1 MQGFDLAQLHSLRMV
16 AEAGSLT
23 AAAPRLFLSQSAV
36 SEHMRKLEAACG
48 QPLLLRSKSGVE
60 LTPAGT
66 RLLAHAQR
74 ILALSEQAWND
85 LRGLQL
91 QGHVRLGVSDYFRP
105 QALASMLAHVAEVH
119 PGLRLH
125 VQVMHSSQVRSM
137 WLQGVLDL
145 GLCMQ
150 LEVEAVEGVSTLCS
164 EALHWVAAPH
174 AVFPQDQPVPL
185 VLLPEHCSLH
195 HLAVE
200 RLANQGRA
208 YEVVHLASGVA
219 GLQAAVAAGLGVGCV
234 NTSTLGAGIQV
245 WKPQASSAAWPQ
257 LPAVQFQL
265 LPLRAGASNLVAQV
279 RAALLSQWVALPVS

>member
-1 MQGFDLAQLHSLRMV
+1 MQGFDLLQLHSLRVV

-48 QPLLLRSKSGVE
+48 QPLLLRSKSGVV

-85 LRGLQL
+85 LCGPQL

-105 QALASMLAHVAEVH
+105 QALASLLAHVAEVH

-137 WLQGVLDL
+137 WQQGALDL

-150 LEVEAVEGVSTLCS
+150 LEGDAEGASTLCS

-174 AVFPQDQPVPL
+174 AVFAQDQPVPL
-185 VLLPEHCSLH
+185 VLLPAHCSLH
-195 HLAVE
+195 HLAVQ
-200 RLANQGRA
+200 RLASQGQA

-234 NTSTLGAGIQV
+234 NTSSLGAGMQA
-245 WKPQASSAAWPQ
+245 WKPQAPRAAWPA

-265 LPLRAGASNLVAQV
+265 LPLRAGASSLVAQV
-279 RAALLSQWVALPVS
+279 RAALLSQWAALPLS

>member
-1 MQGFDLAQLHSLRMV
+1 MDKTMQGFDLAQLYSLRVV

-48 QPLLLRSKSGVE
+48 QPLLLRSKAGVV

-85 LRGLQL
+85 LCGPQL

-137 WLQGVLDL
+137 WLQGALDL

-150 LEVEAVEGVSTLCS
+150 LEDEAVEGASTLCR

-174 AVFPQDQPVPL
+174 AVFPQGRPVPL
-185 VLLPEHCSLH
+185 VLLPEHCALH
-195 HLAVE
+195 HLAVQC
-200 RLANQGRA
+200 LASQGQA
-208 YEVVHLASGVA
+208 YEVVHLVTGVA
-219 GLQAAVAAGLGVGCV
+219 GLQAAIAAGLGVGCV
-234 NTSTLGAGIQV
+234 N
-245 WKPQASSAAWPQ
+245 ASAMGQGMELWQTPLPKTAWPA
-257 LPAVQFQL
+257 LPDVRFQL
-265 LPLRAGASNLVAQV
+265 LPLHAGAPSLLAQV
-279 RAALLSQWVALPVS
+279 RQALLSQWSA